1 MQAVLGGRH
10 DAGLVRA
17 EERVGGCSA
26 APAARSADR
35 ARGGDGDA
43 RRSRRADGG
52 AGRPGPEEAEEGTA
66 ADPVGGMRL
75 GHQASGSATPSTV
88 WVSCESGSARA
99 LTWSERAFLS
109 ASVSSA

>member
-1 MQAVLGGRH
+1 MQPVLGGGH
-10 DAGLVRA
+10 DARLVRA

-26 APAARSADR
+26 VSAARSADP
-35 ARGGDGDA
+35 ARRGDGDA

-52 AGRPGPEEAEEGTA
+52 AGRPRPEEAEEGAA
-66 ADPVGGMRL
+66 ADPVGGTRL